1 MTPVELTQI
10 ALGLALAWLFFML
23 ALLRRPHPLKHTPQT
38 LPAVTL
44 IIPFRNE
51 QPVIAPCVDAVK
63 KLNYPVDRL
72 QVLWLNDRSED
83 NSRAIVAEA
92 IANEEHMALRDISED
107 RDNLK
112 AKMNVLAQGMEM
124 ATGEFIFITDADCR
138 PHHDWLRTL
147 LSYFDENTAMVCG
160 STVLEA
166 LKEGESK
173 RFFAKLQAWDWVY
186 LQGLAVSASNAG
198 KTVTVVG
205 NNLAFRKSAYQ
216 ELGGYKQIGFSLTED
231 HALMQAILDNGVG
244 EVKYICDPEGPVFS
258 LEMSGWLSFVR
269 QRLRW
274 IKGGMKGRPFAFVL
288 VGGNILVHLLVPALF
303 VLGEWSQAAAAAIG
317 LILGLDYLIFSRY
330 LKLLNLPKS
339 GFFNFLLYWIFYMLY
354 SIVLLL
360 LLPLPKKVRWKGRT
374 Y

>member
-23 ALLRRPHPLKHTPQT
+23 ALLRRPHPQKHTPQT

-51 QPVIAPCVDAVK
+51 QAVIAPCVEAVK

-83 NSRAIVAEA
+83 ISRVIVAEA
-92 IANEEHMALRDISED
+92 IANEEHMALHDITED
-107 RDNLK
+107 CHNLK

-147 LSYFDENTAMVCG
+147 LGYFDEDTAMVCG

-166 LKEGESK
+166 LKEGENK
-173 RFFAKLQAWDWVY
+173 ELFAKLQAWDWVY

-205 NNLAFRKSAYQ
+205 NNLAFRKSTYE

-231 HALMQAILDNGVG
+231 HALMQAIIDNRVG
-244 EVKYICDPEGPVFS
+244 EVKYICDHEGQVFS

-274 IKGGMKGRPFAFVL
+274 TKGGMKGRPFALVL
-288 VGGNILVHLLVPALF
+288 VGGNILVHLLVPSLF

-330 LKLLNLPKS
+330 IKLLNLPKS
-339 GFFNFLLYWIFYMLY
+339 GFINFLLYWIFYMLY

-360 LLPLPKKVRWKGRT
+360 LLPFPKKVRWKGRT